1 MAQGHQKVNEYNY
14 YSTIKVEKKK
24 ELKTYSKDNKIY
36 VNSLDLADYLDLD
49 NEDVKDLILI
59 CVESADYT
67 LYDEDDNIIK
77 QSTVIW
83 IDKAESDYIIN
94 NFKNMGKCRI

>member
-1 MAQGHQKVNEYNY
+1 MAQGQQKVNEYNY
-14 YSTIKVEKKK
+14 YSTIKVKKKK
-24 ELKTYSKDNKIY
+24 ELRTYSKDNKIY

-59 CVESADYT
+59 CLESADYT

-77 QSTVIW
+77 KSTVIW